1 MVLPATSLPPGKV
14 LVADR
19 NPEHLAAAA
28 RILRD
33 GGCADVLEA
42 TDATLADREL
52 RARSPDVALIDIK
65 MRGGMKLLSTA
76 IRQTP
81 PIPVV
86 VFTTYGTVSQAVRAL
101 RLGAVDYVL
110 RPVDTNDLLT
120 AVHRALERKRL
131 FDPVHSGQ
139 MEAKS
144 GLGELLGTSAAMQG
158 VIDQI
163 RRAAPFK
170 STVLISGESGTG
182 KELVASAIHALSAA
196 RGGPFVAINCSAL
209 RVELAESQLFGHEK
223 GSFTGA
229 GEARQG
235 LFEAANEGTLFL
247 DEIGDLD
254 MPVQTRLLR
263 VLEEQKIRPLGATR
277 MIGVDVRV
285 IAASNMDLT
294 TAVRAGRFRED
305 LYYRL
310 NVIHIPVPPLRER
323 ESDIPLLVRF
333 FGERFAEQNGIAP
346 LEIPH
351 ACLERLA
358 GHDWPG
364 NVRELKNAVERLVI
378 HAADRVGPLTPAD
391 LEGLL
396 PGEDAAAPAEE
407 SDSTEP
413 AFVPR
418 RLDAAEREMILDTLM
433 HTGGN
438 RTRTARFLGISLRTL
453 QRKLVQYGAAASP
466 SAARLT

>member
-1 MVLPATSLPPGKV
+1 M
-14 LVADR
+14 ADR
-19 NPEHLAAAA
+19 NPEHLSAAA
-28 RILRD
+28 RILRE
-33 GGCADVLEA
+33 GGFTDILEA
-42 TDATLADREL
+42 TDSTLADREL
-52 RARSPDVALIDIK
+52 RTQSPDVALIDIR
-65 MRGGMKLLSTA
+65 MRGGMQLLSTA

-86 VFTTYGTVSQAVRAL
+86 VFTSYGTVRQAVRAL

-120 AVHRALERKRL
+120 AAHRALERKRL
-131 FDPVHSGQ
+131 LDPASSGQ
-139 MEAKS
+139 IEAKS
-144 GLGELLGTSAAMQG
+144 GLGELLGASAAMQG

-170 STVLISGESGTG
+170 STVLITGESGTG

-209 RVELAESQLFGHEK
+209 RLELAESQLFGHEK

-229 GEARQG
+229 AAAQQG
-235 LFEAANEGTLFL
+235 LFEAANEGSLFL

-254 MPVQTRLLR
+254 MPVQTKLLR
-263 VLEEQKIRPLGATR
+263 VLEEQKVRPLGATR
-277 MIGVDVRV
+277 MVPVNVRV
-285 IAASNMDLT
+285 IAASNMDLAA
-294 TAVRAGRFRED
+294 AVRAGRFRED

-323 ESDIPLLVRF
+323 KSDIPLLVRF
-333 FGERFAEQNGIAP
+333 FAERFAEQNGIASP
-346 LEIPH
+346 EMPH

-358 GHDWPG
+358 GHAWPG
-364 NVRELKNAVERLVI
+364 NVRELKNTVERLVI
-378 HAADRVGPLTPAD
+378 HATDRDAPLTPAD
-391 LEGLL
+391 LEVLL
-396 PGEDAAAPAEE
+396 PLEE
-407 SDSTEP
+407 TAVGPGASGSTGA

-418 RLDAAEREMILDTLM
+418 RLDEAEREMILDTLE

-438 RTRTARFLGISLRTL
+438 RTRTARVLGISLRTL
-453 QRKLVQYGAAASP
+453 QRKLVQYGASASP
-466 SAARLT
+466 TAARLT